1 MSHSIYFVSAE
12 RSGDI
17 FSRKVMDA
25 VLDLDSAAQFR
36 ATVSGNVNGM
46 QAEISPIDLSDLA
59 ILGWTEAFAAYPRV
73 KRKAQDVAADIVRTD
88 PDLVVL
94 TDSWGF
100 TLRVA
105 QLLRAA
111 KPGLPLVKLIGPQ
124 IWASRPGRARTVAR
138 LYDLVC
144 SVLPQE
150 LDHYRP
156 LGIQSVHMGV
166 PALDG
171 TSVGRADVA
180 RKGLGLTEHMDICL
194 VCPGSRQSELDR
206 VAPDLIEAGRQFVS
220 RRSEF
225 ALAIAPPPD
234 LSELLQSR
242 LGRREGEYWLPSEVS
257 LPDAMAASSLAF
269 ACSGTVTTE
278 LVAAGVPTMVGYRVA
293 PLTYHIAKAGMLKSP
308 YISLV
313 NAAARREI
321 LPEFI
326 QNALTPQ
333 RLIAKAEDW
342 LRQGDGLSKQREA
355 QFSGLSLLQH
365 KKKPAS
371 EIAAR
376 AILELLD

>member
-17 FSRKVMDA
+17 FSRKVMEA
-25 VLDLDSAAQFR
+25 IRCLDSAANIR
-36 ATVSGNVNGM
+36 ATVSGDGNGM
-46 QAEISPIDLSDLA
+46 QAEISPIDLSDLS
-59 ILGWTEAFAAYPRV
+59 ILGWIEAFAAFPRV
-73 KRKAQDVAADIVRTD
+73 KRKAQDVADDIVRTD

-100 TLRVA
+100 TLRIA
-105 QLLRAA
+105 QLLRVE
-111 KPGLPLVKLIGPQ
+111 KPSLPLVKLIGPQ
-124 IWASRPGRARTVAR
+124 IWASRPGRARNVAR

-144 SVLPQE
+144 CVLPQE

-156 LGIQSVHMGV
+156 YGIQSVHVGV

-171 TSVGRADVA
+171 ISEGRADVA
-180 RKGLGLTEHMDICL
+180 RQGLGLPKHKDICL
-194 VCPGSRQSELDR
+194 VCPGSRRSEMDR
-206 VAPDLIEAGRQFVS
+206 VAPDLIAAGRMFVS

-225 ALAIAPPPD
+225 ALVIAPPPEF
-234 LSELLQSR
+234 SEPLQNR
-242 LGRREGEYWLPSEVS
+242 LGRLEGEYWLPREVS
-257 LPDAMAASSLAF
+257 LRDAMAASSLAF

-313 NAAARREI
+313 NAAAGREI

-326 QNALTPQ
+326 QNELTPQ
-333 RLIAKAEDW
+333 RLVAKAEDW
-342 LRQGDGLSKQREA
+342 LLQKDGLNCQREA

-365 KKKPAS
+365 NKKPAS

-376 AILELLD
+376 AILQLLD